1 MKSFQYAICLLI
13 HFFAICLSLAGWSYL
28 ICIRY
33 LWISQVG
40 MQMTWVPPLKKKV
53 TLHKSVII
61 VYLAND
67 NDIDP
72 GNYPDG

>member
-1 MKSFQYAICLLI
+1 
-13 HFFAICLSLAGWSYL
+13 
-28 ICIRY
+28 
-33 LWISQVG
+33 
-40 MQMTWVPPLKKKV
+40 MTWVPPLKKKV